1 MRVPRTASR
10 QAAESSSGSP
20 SLRAK
25 SFAVPAGTTASGNP
39 AWPAAAATGAMLP
52 SPPATTTRS
61 APDSTAAATS
71 SMPNRLT
78 SAPNDASRSAHSA
91 GSLAPERS
99 FATSATRVTTRADPA
114 CVFLDAF
121 DPAMLLAPMGA
132 QARVF
137 VTRKLPG
144 DALDRLRAEHDVEV
158 WPERLPPPREE
169 LMARAPEVEG
179 LLSLLTDPVD
189 AELIQAAPRLRAIS
203 NYAVGVD
210 NVDVEAAAARGI
222 PVGNTPDVLTEST
235 ADLALALMLGIARR
249 LAEGEAFVKAGEWA
263 TWEPDLM
270 LGRDLHGATVGIVGH
285 GRIGQAVGRRLEGF
299 GCEVLTNTRTGGVS
313 LEELLERADFVTLH
327 CPLTP
332 DTRGLI
338 DAGALRRMKPTAYLV
353 NTARGPVVDTEALAA
368 ALAAGELAG
377 AALDVTDP
385 EPLPGDHPLLAAP
398 NLLVVPHIASATHAT
413 RGRMAD
419 IAVDNLLA
427 GLAGEPMPHSVT
439 PRAP

>member
-1 MRVPRTASR
+1 
-10 QAAESSSGSP
+10 
-20 SLRAK
+20 
-25 SFAVPAGTTASGNP
+25 
-39 AWPAAAATGAMLP
+39 
-52 SPPATTTRS
+52 
-61 APDSTAAATS
+61 
-71 SMPNRLT
+71 
-78 SAPNDASRSAHSA
+78 
-91 GSLAPERS
+91 
-99 FATSATRVTTRADPA
+99 
-114 CVFLDAF
+114 
-121 DPAMLLAPMGA
+121 MLLAPMGA

-210 NVDVEAAAARGI
+210 NVDVEAASARGI

-299 GCEVLTNTRTGGVS
+299 GCEVLTNTRSGGVS
-313 LEELLERADFVTLH
+313 LGELLERADFVTLH

-353 NTARGPVVDTEALAA
+353 NTARGPVVDTEALAE
-368 ALAAGELAG
+368 ALTAGELAG

-385 EPLPGDHPLLAAP
+385 EPLPGDHPLLGAP